1 LQELGFTSTIHY
13 VAHLAARV
21 LQCTGL
27 LPHVNAGTM
36 GAADL
41 VLLRHVAAS
50 QGLMLESTA
59 EGLMKPG
66 GAHWGCPDKEPSVRL
81 ATIEA
86 AGVARIPFT
95 SGLLVGIGETRADR
109 LRDLLTLRDLH
120 SRYGHIQE
128 IIIQPFRAK
137 EQTRMG
143 VWGHAETEELLWS
156 VVMARIVFGAHMS
169 IQSPPNLSVGDLA
182 QRALIAAGIN
192 DWGGISPVT
201 VDWVN
206 PEAPWPHIHELASVT
221 AASGKVLVP
230 RLPVYPSFLSLH
242 NQDTWLDPVVL
253 PLVLQLSDS
262 SAYARCQQWAPGTLL
277 PLPPGAD
284 GLLTRAAGAE
294 SAAAAEGRGL
304 AAAEAAA
311 DAAAKAESREIYG
324 GGCIAVGADGLLMG
338 TERRAHV
345 AGDDVD
351 ITPSDKP
358 MRIHD
363 VARASDDVARILE
376 RALEGHS
383 LSEAEIVQLFS
394 ARGTDFHAV
403 CRAADGLRA
412 VVSGDEVSYVVNRNI
427 NYTNVCTYACQFCAF
442 SKGKSAESL
451 RGQPYL
457 MSLDEIRRRAKE
469 AWERGATEV
478 CMQGGIHPD
487 FTGETY
493 LSILSA
499 VKAACPDMHV
509 HAFSPLE
516 VWHGATSLNC
526 SVPHFLQLLKSTGL
540 GSLPGT
546 AAEILD
552 DSVRAV
558 LCPDKISTVQWR
570 EVIEAAHSVGLP
582 TTSTIMFGHV
592 DHPIHW
598 ARHLL
603 LLRSIQE
610 RTGGITEF
618 VPLPFVHMQA
628 PVYLKGRSRRGPTF
642 RECVLMHA
650 VGRLVLHPLITNI
663 QASWVKMGLEGVSCL
678 LAAGC
683 NDVGGTLMNESITW
697 AAGAVH

>member
-1 LQELGFTSTIHY
+1 
-13 VAHLAARV
+13 
-21 LQCTGL
+21 
-27 LPHVNAGTM
+27 
-36 GAADL
+36 
-41 VLLRHVAAS
+41 
-50 QGLMLESTA
+50 
-59 EGLMKPG
+59 
-66 GAHWGCPDKEPSVRL
+66 
-81 ATIEA
+81 
-86 AGVARIPFT
+86 
-95 SGLLVGIGETRADR
+95 
-109 LRDLLTLRDLH
+109 
-120 SRYGHIQE
+120 
-128 IIIQPFRAK
+128 
-137 EQTRMG
+137 
-143 VWGHAETEELLWS
+143 
-156 VVMARIVFGAHMS
+156 
-169 IQSPPNLSVGDLA
+169 
-182 QRALIAAGIN
+182 
-192 DWGGISPVT
+192 
-201 VDWVN
+201 
-206 PEAPWPHIHELASVT
+206 APWPHIHELASVT

-277 PLPPGAD
+277 TLPPGAD

-294 SAAAAEGRGL
+294 SA
-304 AAAEAAA
+304 AAA

-324 GGCIAVGADGLLMG
+324 GGCIAVGADGLLTG

-358 MRIHD
+358 MWIHD
-363 VARASDDVARILE
+363 VARASDDMARILE

-457 MSLDEIRRRAKE
+457 MSLDEMRRRAKE

-628 PVYLKGRSRRGPTF
+628 PLYLKGRSRRGPTF

-683 NDVGGTLMNESITW
+683 NDVGGTLMNESITR
-697 AAGAVH
+697 AAGAVHGQEVTAQRMEAVIYAAGRQPRQRTTLYDYPIAY